1 MDTTRERA
9 LDLLRAITGDDAEF
23 RPGQWEA
30 IESVVARRRRVL
42 VVERTGWGKSAVYFI
57 ATALLREAGM
67 GPTVV
72 VSPLLALMRNQIE
85 MAERLGLEA
94 RTVNSTNREVW
105 DRVFTEIANGEIEI
119 LFISPERLNNP
130 EFRIGVLPDL
140 LGALGLLV
148 VDEVHCIS
156 DWGHDFRPDYR
167 RLSRIV
173 DLLPPGVAILGTTAT
188 ANDRVIR
195 DVEEQLGDGLVVVR
209 GPLDRPS
216 LRLQVMTLA
225 SRAERLAWLAEV
237 VPALEGSGIVY
248 ALTIKDVRRVAE
260 WLRSRGVDAAAYT
273 GKTDPEERLEIERQ
287 LTEGALKVVVAT
299 SALGMGYDN
308 PHIHFVIH
316 FQSPGSPV
324 AYYQQVGRAG
334 RATESSVG
342 VLLTGAE
349 DADIQD
355 FFIRTAFPTEPHV
368 EAILT
373 ALDSADGMTT
383 RQLETINL
391 PAGRLGA
398 ALKVLEVEG
407 AVYREGS
414 RWYRSAERYRYPAE
428 RVAGVM
434 EQRRV
439 EQATMRRIIES
450 NECIMHQLRRS
461 LDDDSSSACGR
472 CANCAGDV
480 LPREVSEA
488 TVRAAVDFIG
498 RQAAIIEPR
507 KRWPQPLDGTVV
519 IPHPLEEGRALT
531 RWGDPGL
538 ALLVERGK
546 YRDGGFSS
554 ELVEAA
560 AELVSRWAPDPAPTW
575 VTAVPTLRNDDL
587 VGDFARRLA
596 DRLGVRYLPVVRKV
610 KRNRPQ
616 KEMQNSTQQLRNV
629 SGVFEVGSCPAE
641 PVLLVDDMVD
651 SRWTMTVIGGLLR
664 GAGSGQV
671 YPLALADTSRGDE

>member
-1 MDTTRERA
+1 MDMTRERA
-9 LDLLRAITGDDAEF
+9 LDMLRAITADAQF

-30 IESVVARRRRVL
+30 IEAVVVHRRRVL
-42 VVERTGWGKSAVYFI
+42 VVQRTGWGKSAVYFI

-85 MAERLGLEA
+85 MAERLGIKA
-94 RTVNSTNREVW
+94 RTVNSTNRDDW
-105 DRVFTEIANGEIEI
+105 DRVFAEIAAGEIDV

-130 EFRIGVLPDL
+130 EFRTGVLPDL
-140 LGALGLLV
+140 LRALGLLV

-195 DVEEQLGDGLVVVR
+195 DVEEQLGNDLVLVR

-216 LRLQVMTLA
+216 LRLQVMAMA
-225 SRAERLAWLAEV
+225 SRAERLAWLAEIL
-237 VPALEGSGIVY
+237 PTLEGSGIVY
-248 ALTIKDVRRVAE
+248 ALTIKDVRRVAD
-260 WLRSRGVDAAAYT
+260 WLRDRGVDAAAYT
-273 GKTDPEERLEIERQ
+273 GKTDPEERLEIERR
-287 LTEGALKVVVAT
+287 LTEGGVRVVVAT

-349 DADIQD
+349 DGDIQD
-355 FFIRTAFPTEPHV
+355 FFIRTAFPTESHV
-368 EAILT
+368 EAILA

-383 RQLETINL
+383 CQLETINL

-407 AVYREGS
+407 AVYREGT

-434 EQRRV
+434 EQRRS
-439 EQATMRRIIES
+439 EQATMGRIIES
-450 NECIMHQLRRS
+450 DDCIMHQLRLS
-461 LDDDSSSACGR
+461 LDDHTSSPCGR
-472 CANCAGDV
+472 CAICAGDV
-480 LPREVSEA
+480 LPREVSEE
-488 TVRAAVDFIG
+488 TVRAAVDFI
-498 RQAAIIEPR
+498 RSEAAIIEPR
-507 KRWPQPLDGTVV
+507 KRWPHPVDGTFV
-519 IPHPLEEGRALT
+519 IQHLIEEGRALT

-546 YRDGGFSS
+546 YRDRGFS
-554 ELVEAA
+554 
-560 AELVSRWAPDPAPTW
+560 AELVDAAANLVARWAPEPAPTW
-575 VTAVPTLRNDDL
+575 VASVPPVEGDDL
-587 VGDFARRLA
+587 VGDFSRRLA
-596 DRLGVRYLPVVRKV
+596 ERLGLAYEPIVRKV
-610 KRNRPQ
+610 RRNRPQ

-629 SGVFEVGSCPAE
+629 SGVFEVGPCPGG

-651 SRWTMTVIGGLLR
+651 SRWTMTMIGGLLR
-664 GAGSGQV
+664 RAGSGPV